1 MPSTFAMLDQSLPRF
16 TGEEALEEKVAQM
29 EDYQVQLLEQIR
41 WALGHLDLRNMNKGK
56 MNQWVGTITEPI
68 RAKLEDQEGN
78 LTQLAVTAKGLQAQI
93 KDNAG
98 NITSL
103 QATAQGLSA
112 QISSAKGD
120 ITSLQATAQGLASRV
135 QDAEKNIS
143 TVTQT
148 ATGLQSQVSA
158 LDGRV
163 STVTQTAAGLQS
175 TVSNQAGQ
183 ISSIRQTVNGI
194 QTTVGD
200 LDGDFTSL
208 VQDLNGFKFFNPKK
222 GTTLIDGGAIK
233 ADTIKVNSLYGA
245 TVRLMLGS
253 VQVGSLDIAD
263 TSTGFGLG
271 LSTVRGGIQ
280 LEAGRGNIYLA
291 ASTGQFLQLGQEG
304 LCQIG
309 GGPFVVG
316 KECYNTRLPSAGTY
330 GQVFFLLE

>member
-41 WALGHLDLRNMNKGK
+41 WALGHLDLRNMNEDK

-98 NITSL
+98 NITNL

-183 ISSIRQTVNGI
+183 ISRVQQTVNGI

-208 VQDLNGFKFFNPKK
+208 VQDLNGFKFFNKN
-222 GTTLIDGGAIK
+222 GATLIDGGAIK
-233 ADTIKVNSLYGA
+233 ADTIKVTSLYGT
-245 TVRLMLGS
+245 TVKLMLGRI
-253 VQVGSLDIAD
+253 QVGSLDIVD
-263 TSTGFGLG
+263 TSTNFGLG
-271 LSTVRGGIQ
+271 LKTVRGGIK
-280 LEAGRGNIYLA
+280 LEAGLGNIYLA
-291 ASTGQFLQLGQEG
+291 SSDGQFLQLGQEG
-304 LCQIG
+304 LCQFG

-316 KECYNTRLPSAGTY
+316 KECYGTRLPSSGAY